1 MSTQEVQ
8 SKINL
13 LLGKNAWGVSIGHG
27 SFLTL
32 EFGQPL
38 PLTDQ
43 SEKVHGEW
51 HLWIFCCV
59 WRLEEGDTILAASED
74 DRDKLK
80 LAVRRL
86 ENLVLQSIDLIS
98 STFDLVLTFE
108 HQVVLRT
115 FAIHSE
121 EYENW
126 KLYTPDG
133 NTLTAGPGSS
143 WVYESSSTPRQ
154 SA

>member
-32 EFGQPL
+32 EFGQPV
-38 PLTDQ
+38 PINEQ
-43 SEKVHGEW
+43 PPMIQGEW
-51 HLWIFCCV
+51 HLWIYCCV
-59 WRLEEGDTILAASED
+59 WRLEEGDKILAASED

-80 LAVRRL
+80 LAVQRL
-86 ENLVLQSIDLIS
+86 ENLALQSIDLIS
-98 STFDLVLTFE
+98 SSWDLVLTFE

-115 FAIHSE
+115 FAIYSE
-121 EYENW
+121 EYQNW
-126 KLYTPDG
+126 MLFTPDS
-133 NTLTAGPGSS
+133 NVLTAGPGSS
-143 WVYESSSTPRQ
+143 WIYESRSEPRQ
-154 SA
+154 SV